1 MSAGHIEQPGKGVLF
16 MNDKKVKDNHPDW
29 RGFVIA
35 TKTYNPGDKIKM
47 TAWTKQT
54 ARGQLISLAE
64 DTWVPDPNWV
74 PPLPISGKRNMVTKN
89 YPKEVNNLDD
99 DSVPF

>member
-16 MNDKKVKDNHPDW
+16 MNEKKVKDNHPDW
-29 RGFVIA
+29 KGFVIA

-74 PPLPISGKRNMVTKN
+74 PPQPISGKPNMVTKN
-89 YPKEVNNLDD
+89 YPKELNTDED
-99 DSVPF
+99 VPF

>member
-16 MNDKKVKDNHPDW
+16 MNEKKVKDSHPDW
-29 RGFVIA
+29 KGFVIA
-35 TKTYNPGDKIKM
+35 TKDYKPGDKVKL

-64 DTWVPDPNWV
+64 DTWVPDPNWK
-74 PPLPISGKRNMVTKN
+74 PPLPISGQPNMVTKN
-89 YPKEVNNLDD
+89 YPKELNADD
-99 DSVPF
+99 GDVPF

>member
-16 MNDKKVKDNHPDW
+16 MNEKKVKDSHPDW
-29 RGFVIA
+29 KGFVIA
-35 TKTYNPGDKIKM
+35 TKDYKPGDKVKL

-64 DTWVPDPNWV
+64 DTWQPDPNWV
-74 PPLPISGKRNMVTKN
+74 PPQPISGKPNMVTKN
-89 YPKEVNNLDD
+89 YPKEINHDD
-99 DSVPF
+99 GEVPF

>member
-16 MNDKKVKDNHPDW
+16 MNEKKVKDNHPDW
-29 RGFVIA
+29 KGFVIA

-74 PPLPISGKRNMVTKN
+74 PPQPISGKPNMVTKN

>member
-16 MNDKKVKDNHPDW
+16 MNEKKIKDNHPDW
-29 RGFVIA
+29 KGFVIA

-64 DTWVPDPNWV
+64 DTWVPDPNWK
-74 PPLPISGKRNMVTKN
+74 PPLPISGKPNMVTKN
-89 YPKEVNNLDD
+89 YPKELNTDED
-99 DSVPF
+99 VPF

>member
-16 MNDKKVKDNHPDW
+16 MNEKKVKDNHPDW
-29 RGFVIA
+29 KGFVIA

-74 PPLPISGKRNMVTKN
+74 PPQPISGKPNMVTKN
-89 YPKEVNNLDD
+89 YPKELNTDED
-99 DSVPF
+99 VPFN

>member
-16 MNDKKVKDNHPDW
+16 MNEKKVKDNHPDW
-29 RGFVIA
+29 KGFVIA

-74 PPLPISGKRNMVTKN
+74 PPQPISGKPNMVTKN
-89 YPKEVNNLDD
+89 YPKELNADD
-99 DSVPF
+99 GDVPF

>member
-16 MNDKKVKDNHPDW
+16 MNEKKVKDNHPDW
-29 RGFVIA
+29 KGFVIA

-74 PPLPISGKRNMVTKN
+74 PPKPIYGKPNMVTKN
-89 YPKEVNNLDD
+89 YPKELNTDED
-99 DSVPF
+99 VPF

>member
-29 RGFVIA
+29 KGFVIA

-74 PPLPISGKRNMVTKN
+74 AQLPISGKPNMVTKN
-89 YPKEVNNLDD
+89 YPKEINNDD
-99 DSVPF
+99 GDVPF

>member
-16 MNDKKVKDNHPDW
+16 MNEKKVKDNHPDW
-29 RGFVIA
+29 KGFVIA
-35 TKTYNPGDKIKM
+35 TKTYQPGDKIKM

-74 PPLPISGKRNMVTKN
+74 PPQPISGKPNMVTKN
-89 YPKEVNNLDD
+89 YPKELNTDED
-99 DSVPF
+99 VPF

>member
-16 MNDKKVKDNHPDW
+16 MNEKKVKDSHPDW
-29 RGFVIA
+29 KGFVIA

-74 PPLPISGKRNMVTKN
+74 PPQPISGKPNMVTKN
-89 YPKEVNNLDD
+89 YPKELNTDED
-99 DSVPF
+99 VPF

>member
-16 MNDKKVKDNHPDW
+16 MNEKKSKDNHPDW
-29 RGFVIA
+29 KGFVIA

-74 PPLPISGKRNMVTKN
+74 PPQPISGKPNMVTKN
-89 YPKEVNNLDD
+89 YPKELNTDED
-99 DSVPF
+99 VPF